1 MSSSDSAPA
10 TRKPHPGVRFKYD
23 LVTTSTM
30 TLAIH
35 IAFIIAFPAFVL
47 GFAGAY
53 TDKYMGGGFTFLG
66 LGLVL
71 AMIFSGY
78 WVVHRVRTFVNNHP
92 VDPPKKY

>member
-1 MSSSDSAPA
+1 MSSPDSAPA

-30 TLAIH
+30 TLAIQ
-35 IAFIIAFPAFVL
+35 IGFIIAIPAFVL

-53 TDKYMGGGFTFLG
+53 ADTYMGGGFTFLG

-71 AMIFSGY
+71 AMILSGY
-78 WVVHRVRTFVNNHP
+78 WVVRRVRTFVQNQP
-92 VDPPKKY
+92 SDPPKKY